1 MKIIKTFGILFL
13 IFILLSGLA
22 LWLSNLII
30 EQNSKAYISYD
41 ISQLPNKKVG
51 LVLGTSRN
59 LTNGNI
65 NLFFKNR
72 IEAAA
77 ELYRSGKVKY
87 LIVSGDNS
95 QKDYNETQDMK
106 LDLIAM
112 GIPEDHIFED
122 FAGFRTLDSVV
133 RVEDIFG
140 QQSFII
146 ISQKFHNERA
156 VYLARQHGLEAY
168 GYNAKEVYMK
178 ISPKTYIR
186 EYFARVK
193 VFFDLLFGVEPK
205 FSGEK
210 VNIP

>member
-1 MKIIKTFGILFL
+1 MKKAKIIGIFIL

-30 EQNSKAYISYD
+30 EQKSKAYISYD

-72 IEAAA
+72 IDAAA

-95 QKDYNETQDMK
+95 QRDYNETQDMK

-133 RVEDIFG
+133 RAEDIFG

>member
-1 MKIIKTFGILFL
+1 MKTFGILFL